1 MPIVQKAVLVFGMTL
16 ATLSAQKVGTDGA
29 DGARPTGGMLGANGI
44 AVSSSP
50 PAAASAGAAV
60 SPADAA
66 RGYRLESVSTNDDL
80 SYAMPKG
87 AATVG
92 TWRLTG
98 AYDDVVRARLDGQ
111 EDTGAP
117 AFRFPLGRSLCD
129 ALWAFTW
136 GRVRPQLRNVSNE
149 IAAVGA
155 PMSALPGVS

>member
-1 MPIVQKAVLVFGMTL
+1 MVLTSLAGAVLCGVACLLLRFRRQITSVFEAFVRMPIVQKAVLVFGMTL

-80 SYAMPKG
+80 SCAMPEG

-98 AYDDVVRARLDGQ
+98 AYDDVVRVRLDG
-111 EDTGAP
+111 
-117 AFRFPLGRSLCD
+117 
-129 ALWAFTW
+129 
-136 GRVRPQLRNVSNE
+136 
-149 IAAVGA
+149 
-155 PMSALPGVS
+155 